1 MSEESRTL
9 QSVTKRSDRLLE
21 EIEKGALDS
30 GKPIAEVLR
39 KAITLGGRA
48 DSAELRDWAR
58 RELTGYGPD
67 DELPPYRRIVAPLQM
82 DAATMGGFI
91 KNQSLS
97 SWEPSPVRSGH
108 DHQ

>member
-9 QSVTKRSDRLLE
+9 LSVTKRSDRLLE

-48 DSAELRDWAR
+48 DSAEL
-58 RELTGYGPD
+58 
-67 DELPPYRRIVAPLQM
+67 
-82 DAATMGGFI
+82 
-91 KNQSLS
+91 
-97 SWEPSPVRSGH
+97 
-108 DHQ
+108 